1 MPQWIAQQLVLALA
15 QRGQFIVNSRVLI
28 LGFSFK
34 ENCCDTRNTKVFDLI
49 NALKLHGMC
58 IDIVD
63 PWVDIAEVKSVYDL
77 DVHSILPSKLAYD
90 LVILCVAHQQFI
102 SYSHDQWTR
111 LTKNDGILFDLKGI
125 IPRDLKPLRL

>member
-15 QRGQFIVNSRVLI
+15 QRGQFIVNLASLFLGLVSRRTAVI
-28 LGFSFK
+28 LVTPRSSISS
-34 ENCCDTRNTKVFDLI
+34 THL
-49 NALKLHGMC
+49 LHGMC

>member
-1 MPQWIAQQLVLALA
+1 MCSATVQASSTWSP
-15 QRGQFIVNSRVLI
+15 IVNSRVLI

-34 ENCCDTRNTKVFDLI
+34 ENCCDTLTPRSSISSTHQF
-49 NALKLHGMC
+49 HGMC